1 MGSSSCICCIG
12 RSGRD
17 FKVKLSNN
25 MNVLTNY
32 EEIFHIFKK
41 SVQELDTTL
50 LLTGIGVIVIL
61 VGVVILIK
69 YFKTKKTKL
78 VESAST
84 VTSSETSKVEKRD
97 TKTQKAS
104 SKAFAIDKKIEKKEE
119 PIKTRGFQKEE
130 KKFEHIKKNVTS
142 AIKTS
147 PVLDTSKNTAKQLKE
162 IKSKDDF
169 KEKDQIITKN
179 IQEVE
184 IRKESKKDA
193 APVIDRKTPDNNNIQ
208 RPLVPIKK
216 RVIERDEEQEARDFQ
231 KELEETERKAEEEAK
246 SFMRPIQLNIDKN
259 ARSKDEALKSK
270 EKEMVLVKKLCGEAR
285 EIAKAANPE
294 EREERRKEMEKV
306 RSARSYFKTVDK
318 YRSES
323 ASAVPRMRLRQD
335 EEFQDSVSRGSS
347 LRLSQFEPGK
357 INKKLTSKFEND
369 SEQNETFAKPPTKKL
384 ITLDQIL
391 NKESVQNDEIINIER
406 ELREIKDIRKSW
418 VPPESPIKI
427 NKSTEDVPKV

>member
-25 MNVLTNY
+25 MNVITNY
-32 EEIFHIFKK
+32 EEIIHIINK

-50 LLTGIGVIVIL
+50 VLTGIGVIVIL

-78 VESAST
+78 VESSST
-84 VTSSETSKVEKRD
+84 VTSSEISKVEKRD
-97 TKTQKAS
+97 TKTQKVS
-104 SKAFAIDKKIEKKEE
+104 STAFAIDKKIEKKEE

-147 PVLDTSKNTAKQLKE
+147 PVLDTNKNTAKQLKE

-193 APVIDRKTPDNNNIQ
+193 APSIDRNKEIKTPDNDKLQ

-216 RVIERDEEQEARDFQ
+216 RAIERDEEQEARD
-231 KELEETERKAEEEAK
+231 
-246 SFMRPIQLNIDKN
+246 
-259 ARSKDEALKSK
+259 
-270 EKEMVLVKKLCGEAR
+270 
-285 EIAKAANPE
+285 
-294 EREERRKEMEKV
+294 
-306 RSARSYFKTVDK
+306 
-318 YRSES
+318 
-323 ASAVPRMRLRQD
+323 
-335 EEFQDSVSRGSS
+335 
-347 LRLSQFEPGK
+347 
-357 INKKLTSKFEND
+357 
-369 SEQNETFAKPPTKKL
+369 
-384 ITLDQIL
+384 
-391 NKESVQNDEIINIER
+391 
-406 ELREIKDIRKSW
+406 
-418 VPPESPIKI
+418 
-427 NKSTEDVPKV
+427 

>member
-1 MGSSSCICCIG
+1 M
-12 RSGRD
+12 
-17 FKVKLSNN
+17 
-25 MNVLTNY
+25 
-32 EEIFHIFKK
+32 
-41 SVQELDTTL
+41 
-50 LLTGIGVIVIL
+50 IVIL

-97 TKTQKAS
+97 TKTQKVS
-104 SKAFAIDKKIEKKEE
+104 SKAFAIDKQIEKKEE

-147 PVLDTSKNTAKQLKE
+147 PVLDTNKNTTKQLKE
-162 IKSKDDF
+162 IKSKDDL

-184 IRKESKKDA
+184 IGKEFKKDA
-193 APVIDRKTPDNNNIQ
+193 APVIDRNKEIKTPDNNKIQ

-270 EKEMVLVKKLCGEAR
+270 EKEMVLVKKLCGEVR

-306 RSARSYFKTVDK
+306 RSARLSGKMILNLTFIVFFRSYFKTVDK

-323 ASAVPRMRLRQD
+323 ASAVPRMRLRLD

-347 LRLSQFEPGK
+347 LSEG
-357 INKKLTSKFEND
+357 LTIF
-369 SEQNETFAKPPTKKL
+369 
-384 ITLDQIL
+384 QI
-391 NKESVQNDEIINIER
+391 
-406 ELREIKDIRKSW
+406 
-418 VPPESPIKI
+418 
-427 NKSTEDVPKV
+427 